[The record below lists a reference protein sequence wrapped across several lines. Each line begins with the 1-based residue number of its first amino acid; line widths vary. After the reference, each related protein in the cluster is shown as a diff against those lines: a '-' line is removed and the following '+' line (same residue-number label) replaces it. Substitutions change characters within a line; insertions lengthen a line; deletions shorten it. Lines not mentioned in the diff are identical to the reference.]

1 MKRTIVKPLVL
12 AFCLA
17 ALPACQAIKN
27 FNFDF
32 LKSSGGPGH
41 VNELVS
47 AIELVYVDSEVAKER
62 AHGAVNALRAIV
74 ASDFQGDAVSAYAE
88 YMTAI
93 ENSEE
98 QAEKLRDSIE
108 EMKDSSDPVFEQWA
122 EDLKDINSVE
132 LRQRSRNR
140 LMETRER
147 YHAIVAAAEPAL
159 VSYDAVNH
167 SLRDHALFLGNA
179 LNPVAVSEI
188 QGEARALAKR
198 VTELDSEFDACLK
211 AARAY
216 VESAA
221 LPVSAAQPLEGPPA
235 PAFSQGETGRRATS
249 MNVSGSRNGEPK
261 ARSAG
266 GK

>member
-1 MKRTIVKPLVL
+1 MRTIVKPLVL
-12 AFCLA
+12 AFCIA
-17 ALPACQAIKN
+17 ALPACEAIKN

-47 AIELVYVDSEVAKER
+47 TIERVYVDSEAAKER
-62 AHGAVNALRAIV
+62 AHGAVNSLRAIV
-74 ASDFQGDAVSAYAE
+74 ASDFQGDAVTAYGE
-88 YMTAI
+88 FMTAI

-98 QAEKLRDSIE
+98 QADKLRDSIE
-108 EMKDSSDPVFEQWA
+108 DMKDSSDPVFDQWA
-122 EDLKDINSVE
+122 DDLKDISSVE

-159 VSYDAVNH
+159 ESYDAVNH
-167 SLRDHALFLGNA
+167 SLRDHALFLGND

-198 VTELDSEFDACLK
+198 VSELDGEFDACLK

-221 LPVSAAQPLEGPPA
+221 LPVSAAQPVEGPPA
-235 PAFSQGETGRRATS
+235 PAFSQGETRKATS
-249 MNVSGSRNGEPK
+249 MNVSGSSRDRELR